1 MQGSNLTIYLLWCLE
16 ICDSLWLS
24 FVLFQDV
31 PKNVCEKVAKEVPEE
46 EICGEIPQESCQ
58 YEPKQKPVESCHIE
72 PKNECQ
78 VIQEYVPV
86 QKCRNIAE
94 VYIQS
99 LL

>member
-1 MQGSNLTIYLLWCLE
+1 M
-16 ICDSLWLS
+16 
-24 FVLFQDV
+24 
-31 PKNVCEKVAKEVPEE
+31 AKEVPE

-58 YEPKQKPVESCHIE
+58 YEPKQTPVESCHIE